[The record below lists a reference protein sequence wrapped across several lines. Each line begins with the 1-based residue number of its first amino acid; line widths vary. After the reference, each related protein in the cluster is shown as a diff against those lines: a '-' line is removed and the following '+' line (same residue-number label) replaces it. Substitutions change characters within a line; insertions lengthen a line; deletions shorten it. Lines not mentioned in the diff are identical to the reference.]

1 MIPAY
6 NQTVDVP
13 EVPPQETGASLEMQV
28 LRLKEQITQLQ
39 ATVDYLTRNLNR
51 VKADITTLAN
61 AINR

>member
-6 NQTVDVP
+6 NQPVDVP
-13 EVPPQETGASLEMQV
+13 EVTPLETGTSLEMQV
-28 LRLKEQITQLQ
+28 LRLKEQVTQLQ

-51 VKADITTLAN
+51 VKSDITTLAN